1 MNAWTND
8 NTGHNRTIDT
18 GPTLDGKIDNLLIT
32 VGYANYSR
40 SEAGN
45 DLWRAIALDGH
56 IIPLILRVPEMRD
69 TLRECA
75 DAVRELIELR
85 EFDGYSSGEWRE
97 LLERIEALTAPTR
110 EEAEQGA

>member
-1 MNAWTND
+1 MHAWTND

-18 GPTLDGKIDNLLIT
+18 GPTPDGKVSNLLIKLSYIDNGGGVT
-32 VGYANYSR
+32 DKAVN
-40 SEAGN
+40 
-45 DLWRAIALDGH
+45 LDGH

-75 DAVRELIELR
+75 IALESL
-85 EFDGYSSGEWRE
+85 GETYGTSVKMIR
-97 LLERIEALTAPTR
+97 LLQRIEALTAPTR

>member
-1 MNAWTND
+1 MHPWTND
-8 NTGHNRTIDT
+8 NTGHNRYIDT
-18 GPTLDGKIDNLLIT
+18 GPAPSGKPEQLVIEVSYVDLNSTGNL
-32 VGYANYSR
+32 YK
-40 SEAGN
+40 
-45 DLWRAIALDGH
+45 AIALDGH